1 MGRFIGQN
9 LTKEAMLKE
18 KIYRVVNKGAHGSK
32 YNLVFD
38 YGIMLLI
45 ILNVV
50 ALAIG
55 TVPEIRIKAGGF
67 LRIFELISIIIF
79 TIEYLMRLYVADL
92 THPSSSQV
100 KSIFKFV
107 FSGYGMID
115 LVAIL
120 PFYLP
125 FLIAVDMRFLRLFR
139 LMRFFRLMKLNRY
152 NSSLNLIWSVVKE
165 KRSELAVTGFVS
177 VLILLISSFLMYDVE
192 SKIQPDKFPNIFATF
207 WWAIA
212 TLTTV
217 GYGDVYPITAVGKV
231 ISSLI
236 AILGI
241 GIVALPTGI
250 ISAGFMNKIDKK
262 EASEDACPHC
272 GKEINR
278 KL

>member
-1 MGRFIGQN
+1 MVKN
-9 LTKEAMLKE
+9 LTKETMLKE

-32 YNLVFD
+32 YNLIFD

-45 ILNVV
+45 ILNVIAI
-50 ALAIG
+50 ALG
-55 TVPEIRIKAGGF
+55 TVPDIKTRAGSF
-67 LRIFELISIIIF
+67 LKMFELLSIIIF
-79 TIEYLMRLYVADL
+79 TIEYLMRLYVADR
-92 THPSSSQV
+92 THPSSSRA
-100 KSIFKFV
+100 KSILKFV

-125 FLIAVDMRFLRLFR
+125 FFIAVDMRFLRLFR

-152 NSSLNLIWSVVKE
+152 NSSLNLIWAVVKQ

-177 VLILLISSFLMYDVE
+177 LLILLVSSFLMYDVE

-217 GYGDVYPITAVGKV
+217 GYGDVYPVTATGKV

-262 EASEDACPHC
+262 ETSEGACPHC
-272 GKEINR
+272 GKGITP
-278 KL
+278 